1 MTAPD
6 QDRAA
11 FEAEFAKL
19 GYLWSD
25 SNKEKAYL
33 GWRMALAFAARWQPI
48 ETAPRGE
55 VEFLATDGEMIDKAW
70 FGWMGGDPERPVCL
84 RADWASWEPT
94 LWMPLPATP
103 QAPKLQS
110 NTPKLQSNALWPPGV
125 CASQWGD
132 GISTDKHRTEEEAES
147 CCRWLLRVGFG
158 GEGKVF
164 PLRVWVSE
172 IQQPPVIPV
181 GGPTK

>member
-1 MTAPD
+1 MSTQD
-6 QDRAA
+6 QERAA

-55 VEFLATDGEMIDKAW
+55 VEFLATDGEMVDKAW
-70 FGWMGGDPERPVCL
+70 FGWMGGEPEEPVFL
-84 RADWASWEPT
+84 RAHWVSWNPT
-94 LWMPLPATP
+94 LWMPLPPLPKPA
-103 QAPKLQS
+103 QA
-110 NTPKLQSNALWPPGV
+110 PKLQSNALWPPGV
-125 CASQWGD
+125 CASRWND
-132 GISTDKHRTEEEAES
+132 NISTDKHRTQEEAEGV
-147 CCRWLLRVGFG
+147 CRMLQREGFG
-158 GEGKVF
+158 GNGKAF

-172 IQQPPVIPV
+172 IQQPPVVP
-181 GGPTK
+181 GLESKT